1 MNPES
6 QLLEE
11 SGTIRVVSGHLA
23 LLLNDPELIWVVID
37 GQGEVVSTDVKDSL
51 ATGRRRFICNTSAGD
66 VLFSLPAEHATETHA
81 AMLISQE
88 SLRVIELPRDQ
99 LQFAASSMGRTAI
112 EAIGNWASRIF
123 PLLDSGSPPA
133 SCERVIPGD
142 SQVLSPGH
150 KIAPAPDQEAWI
162 RIGQGEGKFVG
173 GHGVSFEDDLVLTP
187 AGSWIEATDEMKF
200 EVMDPSLVAEDVA
213 WNALYR
219 LHEIIQRKRS
229 EARSREGEMNL
240 ERVRQRTSI
249 EEKKSERALA
259 QLASVLNPQSA
270 PAIHGEDL
278 YSVMKLVGSVKGIE
292 ILPMA
297 DSTDIETLSD
307 PAEAITR
314 ASRIQFRRVMF
325 RGKWWKSDVGPLVGY
340 LNEDGRPVAILQD
353 ARGRYMICDPRDDSS
368 TPVSEETASLLHQDA
383 IVLIRSLDE
392 NEKSPFGLIAFC
404 LKNKFPDMATFFL
417 AAMFLTVLG
426 MLIPQAMAIVLDN
439 AIPNSNPRLLIELG
453 GALVAVSLGMT
464 MLRVFQAFV
473 SIRLSVSTD
482 FDAQSAIWDRL
493 LRLKVSFFSQYS
505 TGDLLQRV
513 SAAHAI
519 SQEFSGSTL
528 LTLMTSFMA
537 LLNVVLLFYYSSKLA
552 LVAIVIAILVAIVT
566 MVGGALIRRYAKKLM
581 EEEGELFGFEVQLIS
596 AVSKL
601 RVSGAERRAFA
612 LWMER
617 VARQLNLSNKVQRVV
632 DGMTLFN
639 QGIPMLSTLILFML
653 AIPLVTN
660 QDPAGSTLSIGIF
673 LAFNTALGIFLGGAL
688 TLSSTIVGFLDT
700 TVLAGRMQP
709 LMEAEMETVSA
720 SVDPGKLKG
729 EIELSRIHFR
739 YSPDGPKVLEDVSI
753 HAKPGELIALT
764 GTSGCGKSTLL
775 RLMLGFETPESGEVR
790 FDGQEIDSID
800 ATAVRR
806 QLGVVLQSGHLGAG
820 SIFENITIGSVHTL
834 EEAWEAAQEAGI
846 ADDIRAMPM
855 EMHTV
860 VSEGGSN
867 LSGGQ
872 RQRLLISRALI
883 RRPKILFLDE
893 ATSALDNR
901 AQQIVNDSLNK
912 RRVTRIVIAHRLSS
926 IRAAD
931 CIYVLDRGRVVE
943 QGNYKELVAAKGTF
957 AGLVAR
963 QTT

>member
-1 MNPES
+1 
-6 QLLEE
+6 
-11 SGTIRVVSGHLA
+11 
-23 LLLNDPELIWVVID
+23 
-37 GQGEVVSTDVKDSL
+37 
-51 ATGRRRFICNTSAGD
+51 
-66 VLFSLPAEHATETHA
+66 
-81 AMLISQE
+81 
-88 SLRVIELPRDQ
+88 
-99 LQFAASSMGRTAI
+99 
-112 EAIGNWASRIF
+112 
-123 PLLDSGSPPA
+123 
-133 SCERVIPGD
+133 
-142 SQVLSPGH
+142 
-150 KIAPAPDQEAWI
+150 
-162 RIGQGEGKFVG
+162 
-173 GHGVSFEDDLVLTP
+173 
-187 AGSWIEATDEMKF
+187 
-200 EVMDPSLVAEDVA
+200 
-213 WNALYR
+213 
-219 LHEIIQRKRS
+219 
-229 EARSREGEMNL
+229 
-240 ERVRQRTSI
+240 
-249 EEKKSERALA
+249 
-259 QLASVLNPQSA
+259 
-270 PAIHGEDL
+270 
-278 YSVMKLVGSVKGIE
+278 
-292 ILPMA
+292 
-297 DSTDIETLSD
+297 
-307 PAEAITR
+307 
-314 ASRIQFRRVMF
+314 
-325 RGKWWKSDVGPLVGY
+325 
-340 LNEDGRPVAILQD
+340 
-353 ARGRYMICDPRDDSS
+353 
-368 TPVSEETASLLHQDA
+368 
-383 IVLIRSLDE
+383 
-392 NEKSPFGLIAFC
+392 
-404 LKNKFPDMATFFL
+404 
-417 AAMFLTVLG
+417 
-426 MLIPQAMAIVLDN
+426 
-439 AIPNSNPRLLIELG
+439 
-453 GALVAVSLGMT
+453 
-464 MLRVFQAFV
+464 
-473 SIRLSVSTD
+473 
-482 FDAQSAIWDRL
+482 
-493 LRLKVSFFSQYS
+493 
-505 TGDLLQRV
+505 
-513 SAAHAI
+513 
-519 SQEFSGSTL
+519 
-528 LTLMTSFMA
+528 
-537 LLNVVLLFYYSSKLA
+537 
-552 LVAIVIAILVAIVT
+552 
-566 MVGGALIRRYAKKLM
+566 
-581 EEEGELFGFEVQLIS
+581 
-596 AVSKL
+596 
-601 RVSGAERRAFA
+601 
-612 LWMER
+612 
-617 VARQLNLSNKVQRVV
+617 
-632 DGMTLFN
+632 
-639 QGIPMLSTLILFML
+639 ML

-820 SIFENITIGSVHTL
+820 SIFENITIGSVHTM

-943 QGNYKELVAAKGTF
+943 QGNYKELVAAGGTF